1 MTYDSSLHS
10 IECPKCHHGM
20 EEISHGEVTVDR
32 CTNCKGIWFDIDEA
46 HMLKKI
52 KGSEA
57 IDTGDATEG
66 WKWDSH
72 ADINCPHCGKQMEK
86 GHDAKQKHIWYEFC
100 PDHGMFMDAGEFK
113 DFKEESIFDI
123 FRSLVK
129 GRRDTVAP

>member
-1 MTYDSSLHS
+1 MEYDSSQHS
-10 IECPKCHHGM
+10 IQCPKCHHGM
-20 EEISHGEVTVDR
+20 EEIFHGEVTVDR
-32 CTNCKGIWFDIDEA
+32 CTGCKGIWFDIDEV
-46 HMLKKI
+46 HMLKNI
-52 KGSEA
+52 KGSEV

-86 GHDAKQKHIWYEFC
+86 GHDKKQKHIWYEYC

-129 GRRDTVAP
+129 GSRDIVAP